1 MKKIKWHKLFIVA
14 LFIWVANSIATMK
27 FNRVTT
33 VGLAILLATLFVSC
47 GSSCRSTKRYWRKHR
62 CVENHR
68 VIKDKIPTYK
78 YNGVAMK

>member
-27 FNRVTT
+27 LNRVTT
-33 VGLAILLATLFVSC
+33 IGLALLLAILFVSC

-62 CVENHR
+62 CVDAQTK
-68 VIKDKIPTYK
+68 KDNIPTFK
-78 YNGVAMK
+78 YNGVAMR